1 MNKSIKILVTGASG
15 FIGHTLCPALSDAGY
30 NVCACLRRKEKNLSL
45 NYNVL
50 EIDDIGPNTDWQT
63 ALTGADVVIHLAA
76 RVHILN
82 DRSKDPL
89 KNFRKVNVQ
98 GTEHL
103 ARMAA
108 KAGVK
113 KFIFISSVKVNGEG
127 SLRPYK
133 ETDVPQ
139 PEDAYGLSKTEAE
152 NALKAIALQTGLPTV
167 ILRLPLV
174 YGPGVKANFKNL
186 IKLASLGLPLPF
198 KNICNQRSFLYL
210 GNLID
215 AIKTCITHP
224 LAAGE
229 TFLVSDAQDISTP
242 GLMRL
247 IASAMNKKI
256 VLFSFPPSILNTL
269 GLLTGQSQTIKKL
282 TDTLCVDS
290 SKIQNLLG
298 WKPPFSLDEAI
309 AETVK
314 YSQP

>member
-1 MNKSIKILVTGASG
+1 MRILITGASG
-15 FIGHTLCPALSDAGY
+15 FIGKTLCPALSIAGY
-30 NVCACLRRKEKNLSL
+30 NVCAGVRRKQTGLPL
-45 NYNVL
+45 NYSVI
-50 EIDDIGPNTDWQT
+50 EIGDIGPHTDWQQ
-63 ALTGADVVIHLAA
+63 ALTGVDVVIHLAA
-76 RVHILN
+76 RGHIF
-82 DRSKDPL
+82 KDPS
-89 KNFRKVNVQ
+89 KNPLEDFRKVNVQ

-127 SLRPYK
+127 TIRPYK
-133 ETDVPQ
+133 ETDIPT
-139 PEDAYGLSKTEAE
+139 PEDAYGVSKAEAE
-152 NALKAIALQTGLPTV
+152 NALKAVALQTGLPTV

-215 AIKTCITHP
+215 AITLCITHP
-224 LAAGE
+224 KAIGE
-229 TFLVSDAQDISTP
+229 TFLVSDAEDISTP
-242 GLMRL
+242 DLMRL

-256 VLFSFPPSILNTL
+256 ILFFFPTNVLNTL
-269 GLLTGQSQTIKKL
+269 GILTGQKQTIKKL

-298 WKPPFSLDEAI
+298 WKPPFTLQQGI

-314 YSQP
+314 K